1 MTEFTSPLATD
12 LEAFLAF
19 KRSLG
24 CHYVRAEFTLRSF
37 DRFLSSYSQRRR
49 TWNLGQ
55 AIFAWIASKPDRKT
69 FTTSQYVSV
78 FRQLY
83 KFLRR
88 QPGRARIREPNWPR
102 LPTTSDFI
110 PHVLSVEDI
119 KSLLHLVND
128 LERPPFR
135 RHLYRALLL
144 VLYCT
149 GMRFGEPLR
158 LRIQDVDI
166 DSGLL
171 FVAESKGRSRWVPFS
186 RALAREL
193 ERYMVERRAFASVRP
208 QDSFFVGKN
217 RQALRVNTASETIR
231 QLFRRAGLKPTS
243 GRVGPRP
250 YDLRATF
257 AVHRLTRW
265 YRQGVDLHAR
275 LPWLSAY
282 MGHDGILGTE
292 KYLNATPELLALA
305 GDRFRRRVLGKTRG
319 TL

>member
-1 MTEFTSPLATD
+1 MTNLTSPLATD
-12 LEAFLAF
+12 LNAFLAF

-24 CHYVRAEFTLRSF
+24 YRYEREDFAIRSF
-37 DRFLSSYSQRRR
+37 DRFLSLYCRRRR
-49 TWNLGQ
+49 TWDLGQ
-55 AIFAWIASKPDRKT
+55 SILAWMASKPGRKPI
-69 FTTSQYVSV
+69 TTSWYIGV
-78 FRQLY
+78 FRQFY

-88 QPGRARIREPNWPR
+88 QPGRARIREPNWPQ

-110 PHVLSVEDI
+110 PHVFSVEDI
-119 KSLLHLVND
+119 KSLLHLANQ
-128 LERPPFR
+128 LERPRFR

-144 VLYCT
+144 LLYCT

-186 RALAREL
+186 RSLAREL
-193 ERYMVERRAFASVRP
+193 EQYMVERRSFAPARP
-208 QDSFFVGKN
+208 QDYFFVGTD
-217 RQALRVNTASETIR
+217 RPTLRVKTASETIR
-231 QLFRRAGLKPTS
+231 RLFRRAGLKPSS

-265 YRQGVDLHAR
+265 YRQGVDLHTR

-292 KYLNATPELLALA
+292 KYLNATPELLALT
-305 GDRFRRRVLGKTRG
+305 GDRFRRRVFGKPRG
-319 TL
+319 TR